1 MHLPFTWFK
10 CIADMIISCNKQR
23 PLLSS
28 PPFTHHF
35 LPVSSEL
42 TTIWDRP
49 VLFGQWWR
57 MWFQQALNLTHIF
70 SVTTLAKPQVFF
82 HRDWRKVWVELW
94 ELKCL
99 NHWPFVKPEPQL
111 RSKRK
116 ILMLIK
122 KTLTVSTLPDILVSC
137 NKLNKSRPFFRSCN
151 TQWFCSYSECIFKSK
166 VQKHFK
172 IDL

>member
-1 MHLPFTWFK
+1 MYPCQKILCSLELNFGILRLSKSVNHHSVLVMSLHLISMHLPSTWFK

-42 TTIWDRP
+42 PTIWDRP
-49 VLFGQWWR
+49 VYFGQWWR
-57 MWFQQALNLTHIF
+57 MWFQQALDLTHIF
-70 SVTTLAKPQVFF
+70 SVTTQAKPQVFF

-94 ELKCL
+94 ELKFL

-116 ILMLIK
+116 
-122 KTLTVSTLPDILVSC
+122 T
-137 NKLNKSRPFFRSCN
+137 FRS
-151 TQWFCSYSECIFKSK
+151 
-166 VQKHFK
+166 
-172 IDL
+172 